1 MQSHPGPSTRRLA
14 LVDDNAEF
22 RTLVRRLANPLDWE
36 VHEFSNGKEFLAA
49 VATDLAPALIM
60 LDMVMPDMDGI
71 ETLHHLS
78 ATAVRCPIVLVTGRQ
93 PIYTRSAE
101 ELGRAYG
108 LEMAAMLQKPVS
120 VRELRAVLDPA
131 QLNARP

>member
-1 MQSHPGPSTRRLA
+1 MTRKPAPAPCLA
-14 LVDDNAEF
+14 VVDDNEEF
-22 RTLVRRLANPLDWE
+22 GTIVR
-36 VHEFSNGKEFLAA
+36 A
-49 VATDLAPALIM
+49 VAEPLGWDVHNFARARAFFEALAGSLKPDLIL

-71 ETLHHLS
+71 ETLDHLS

-120 VRELRAVLDPA
+120 VRELRTVLDPA
-131 QLNARP
+131 QINGRP